1 MAELMD
7 SISGHAA
14 AVLLLLLSMA
24 AAVWIAVRII
34 KRKVRTFSRLVWG
47 TDSLSGGVEKMRA
60 DYAITPKSVSAMTSL
75 YLPKINAD
83 FPEFKYDEMKKRAEN
98 VLLYYLMAIDQG
110 QAGVLRDANRR
121 LKDKLQA
128 VISMQKTAG
137 RREHFQSVKIHRTEI
152 SAYRKSQGRCI
163 ITFQSALQYIHGVSE
178 GDGSGDVQM
187 DRLPTQTKYDVDL
200 VYIQDERIV
209 EDERD
214 YGLGLNCP
222 NCGAPIAALGAKV
235 CEYCGT
241 PVVEWNLYVWTF
253 GDVREVK

>member
-1 MAELMD
+1 MNAL
-7 SISGHAA
+7 SGGAA
-14 AVLLLLLSMA
+14 AALLLLLVVA
-24 AAVWIAVRII
+24 AGWIAVCII
-34 KRKVRTFSRLVWG
+34 RRKIRTFSRLVWG
-47 TDSLSGGVEKMRA
+47 TDSLSGGVEKMRV
-60 DYAITPKSVSAMTSL
+60 DYAASPRSVSAMTGL
-75 YLPKINAD
+75 YLPKILAD

-98 VLLYYLMAIDQG
+98 VLLYYLMAIDRG
-110 QAGVLRDANRR
+110 QAGVLKDANRQ
-121 LKDKLQA
+121 LKDKLEA
-128 VISMQKTAG
+128 VIAMQESAG
-137 RREHFQSVKIHRTEI
+137 RRECFRSVKIHRTEI
-152 SAYRKSQGRCI
+152 SAYRKSQGRCV
-163 ITFQSALQYIHGVSE
+163 ITFQSALQYIHGISE
-178 GDGSGDVQM
+178 GNGKADVQT